1 MFLFIMLSVII
12 LTAIF
17 VAATVAGILGSV
29 FLIVFGDLIVCVALI
44 VGIIRFCK
52 TRKSK
57 NA

>member
-1 MFLFIMLSVII
+1 MFLFVMLSVII
-12 LTAIF
+12 LTAI
-17 VAATVAGILGSV
+17 VIAATVAGIIGSA

-44 VGIIRFCK
+44 IGIIRFCK